1 MYLTGPMAGAGLTH
15 RIPAGRVQPVIFTAA
30 EDMALLASDDLRPD
44 AEARSVEALGDPV
57 VLLTI
62 AAALFSIYAAILI
75 SNHP

>member
-1 MYLTGPMAGAGLTH
+1 M
-15 RIPAGRVQPVIFTAA
+15 QPVIFTTA
-30 EDMALLASDDLRPD
+30 EDEALLGPDDLGPD

-62 AAALFSIYAAILI
+62 TAAFFCIFVAILI